1 MPPIDRSHRT
11 ISLIGM
17 PGAGKSTVGVILAKR
32 TGLAFTDTDLAIQ
45 VREGEILQDIVDR
58 VGNPRFR
65 EIEETV
71 LLEVP
76 LDDAVVSTGGSVIY
90 SDAVMQR
97 LRTAG
102 PVVFLEADLATLEE
116 RVAANPLRGIAR
128 GEGQSYADVYAERC
142 PLYQRYADITVDA
155 TAGSA
160 DAVADAIFRA
170 LP

>member
-1 MPPIDRSHRT
+1 MPNRHKT

-65 EIEETV
+65 EIEEEV
-71 LLEVP
+71 LLAVP

-90 SDAVMQR
+90 SDAVMRR
-97 LRTAG
+97 LRDAG
-102 PVVFLEADLATLEE
+102 PVVYLAADLATLEA

-128 GEGQSYADVYAERC
+128 GAGQSYADVYAERC
-142 PLYQRYADITVDA
+142 PLYERYADITVDA
-155 TAGSA
+155 AAGSA

>member
-1 MPPIDRSHRT
+1 MTSRHQT

-65 EIEETV
+65 EIEEEV

-76 LDDAVVSTGGSVIY
+76 LDDVVVSTGGSVIY

-97 LRTAG
+97 LRAAG
-102 PVVFLEADLATLEE
+102 PVVYLAADLATLEA

-128 GEGQSYADVYAERC
+128 GAGQSYADVYAERC
-142 PLYQRYADITVDA
+142 PLYERYADIVVDA
-155 TAGSA
+155 AAGNA

>member
-1 MPPIDRSHRT
+1 MTSRHQT

-65 EIEETV
+65 EIEEEV

-97 LRTAG
+97 LRAAG
-102 PVVFLEADLATLEE
+102 PVVYLAADLATLEA

-128 GEGQSYADVYAERC
+128 GAGQSYADVYAERC
-142 PLYQRYADITVDA
+142 PLYEQYASIIVDA
-155 TAGSA
+155 TAGNA
-160 DAVADAIFRA
+160 DAVADAIYRA

>member
-1 MPPIDRSHRT
+1 MTSRHQT

-65 EIEETV
+65 EIEEEV

-90 SDAVMQR
+90 SDAVMRR
-97 LRTAG
+97 LRAAG
-102 PVVFLEADLATLEE
+102 PVVYLAADLATLEA

-128 GEGQSYADVYAERC
+128 GAGQSYADVFAERC
-142 PLYQRYADITVDA
+142 PLYKRYADIIVDA
-155 TAGSA
+155 TAGNA